1 VRDVLLAWP
10 RTLSLGRVDPDVDV
24 EDASVTEQKPA
35 QEIEANELEAVPPKK
50 KQRSFPSALT
60 VLFLILGL
68 VWAAAFFIPS
78 GVYERTPDGDPIP
91 GTYSEIPK
99 CEKGVAGESTP
110 VRSIDR
116 TPEGACIDKSV
127 QSMFQYLWIAPPN
140 GLYGIEDEFGSV
152 SSGNTGNLY
161 GSAEIFLFVLVV
173 GAFITIT
180 MRTGAVTA
188 GITRLALRFKSSP
201 RMLIVVLMVI
211 FALGGTAYG
220 MWEETL
226 GFYVLLVALVL
237 AMRFDRMVGAGI
249 IFVGAGTGIIAS
261 TVNPFATGVASDAA
275 GIPISEGLFLRVL
288 MWLVLVPVGILYV
301 LWYAKRVEKD
311 PTKSVVGLDPDEAV
325 EEIEDAPS
333 LTGRQKGILVVFL
346 GTFLV
351 MIYGFIPWTDIWGS
365 MFNSDYPLPQ
375 MADVLGD
382 FYFTEAAVLFLVAA
396 VLIGIIGQMGERGTV
411 EAITAG
417 AADFLGAAL
426 VIVVARSIT
435 VIMKNTY
442 IIDTILDWM
451 EGIVSGTSSMVFAQ
465 LAFLVNIPIAFL
477 VPSSSG
483 HAALVMPIL
492 APLADFAGVAR
503 DLVVTGYQSA
513 SGLVNLITPTS
524 AVLMGGL
531 ALSKIG
537 YDKYIR
543 FIAPYLAI
551 MFILIVIFI
560 GLGVIVGGEVEPVA
574 EAAGAAA
581 SPAPDASVAP

>member
-1 VRDVLLAWP
+1 VTDQ
-10 RTLSLGRVDPDVDV
+10 DPVSEPEAKSSAEPDQ
-24 EDASVTEQKPA
+24 EAPPA
-35 QEIEANELEAVPPKK
+35 TDEPPQEKSGF
-50 KQRSFPSALT
+50 SFPTALT
-60 VLFLILGL
+60 VLMLILGV
-68 VWAAAFFIPS
+68 VWAAAFVIPS
-78 GVYERTPDGDPIP
+78 GYYERTPDGDPIP
-91 GTYSEIPK
+91 GSYTEIPK
-99 CEKGVAGESTP
+99 CESGVELESTP

-116 TPEGACIDKSV
+116 TPDGEPCIDKSALN
-127 QSMFQYLWIAPPN
+127 MFQMLWIATPN
-140 GLYGIEDEFGSV
+140 GLYGIEDQFGTV
-152 SSGNTGNLY
+152 NSGNTGNLY

-173 GAFITIT
+173 GAFITVT

-188 GITRLALRFKSSP
+188 GITRLALRFKNSP
-201 RMLIVVLMVI
+201 RWLIVILMVT

-226 GFYVLLVALVL
+226 GFYTLLVALVL

-249 IFVGAGTGIIAS
+249 IFIGAGTGIVAS

-275 GIPISEGLFLRVL
+275 GIAISDGLLLRVL

-301 LWYAKRVEKD
+301 LWYARRVEKD
-311 PTKSVVGLDPDEAV
+311 PTRSIVGLDPAGSVDEV
-325 EEIEDAPS
+325 EDVPQ
-333 LTGRQKGILVVFL
+333 LTGRQKGILTIFL
-346 GTFLV
+346 GTFVV
-351 MIYGFIPWTDIWGS
+351 MVYGFIPWTDIWAS
-365 MFNSDYPLPQ
+365 MFSGDYPLPQ
-375 MADVLGD
+375 MADLLGD
-382 FYFTEAAVLFLVAA
+382 FYFTEASVLFLAAA
-396 VLIGIIGQMGERGTV
+396 VLIGFISGMGEKGTV
-411 EAITAG
+411 GAITAG

-426 VIVVARSIT
+426 VIVVARAIT
-435 VIMKNTY
+435 VVMKNTY

-503 DLVVTGYQSA
+503 EIVVTGYQSA

-537 YDKYIR
+537 YDKYVK

-551 MFILIVIFI
+551 LFVLIVLFI

-574 EAAGAAA
+574 AQV
-581 SPAPDASVAP
+581 APDASPTP

>member
-1 VRDVLLAWP
+1 MSGP
-10 RTLSLGRVDPDVDV
+10 S
-24 EDASVTEQKPA
+24 TEERPEEMAEQPPEA
-35 QEIEANELEAVPPKK
+35 APEPQEKGGF
-50 KQRSFPSALT
+50 SFPSALT
-60 VLFLILGL
+60 VLAIILL
-68 VWAAAFFIPS
+68 VVWVAAFVIPS
-78 GVYERTPDGDPIP
+78 GYYERTPEGDPIP
-91 GTYSEIPK
+91 GSYTEIAK
-99 CEKGVAGESTP
+99 CERGVETETTP
-110 VRSIDR
+110 VRSVDR
-116 TPEGACIDKSV
+116 TPDGEACIDKSV
-127 QSMFQYLWIAPPN
+127 LNMFQMLWISPPN
-140 GLYGIEDEFGSV
+140 GLYGVEDEFGTV
-152 SSGNTGNLY
+152 SSGNEGWLF

-173 GAFITIT
+173 GAFITVT
-180 MRTGAVTA
+180 MKTGAVTN

-201 RMLIVVLMVI
+201 TMLIVILMVV
-211 FALGGTAYG
+211 FALGGTSYG

-237 AMRFDRMVGAGI
+237 ALKFDRMVGAGV
-249 IFVGAGTGIIAS
+249 IFIGAGTGIIAS

-275 GIPISEGLFLRVL
+275 GIAISEGLVLRVL
-288 MWLVLVPVGILYV
+288 MWIVLVPVGIGYV
-301 LWYAKRVEKD
+301 LWYARRVVAD
-311 PTKSVVGLDPDEAV
+311 PSKSVVGLDPDEATGEV
-325 EEIEDAPS
+325 EDVPA
-333 LTGRQKGILVVFL
+333 LDGRQKLILTLFL

-351 MIYGFIPWTDIWGS
+351 MIYGFIPWDDIWDSLIGGA
-365 MFNSDYPLPQ
+365 FPLPQ
-375 MADVLGD
+375 MADLLGD
-382 FYFTEAAVLFLVAA
+382 FYFTEASVLFLVAA
-396 VLIGIIGQMGERGTV
+396 VVIGLIAGFGEKGTV
-411 EAITAG
+411 ETITAG

-435 VIMKNTY
+435 VVMKNTF

-503 DLVVTGYQSA
+503 DIVVTGYQSA

-543 FIAPYLAI
+543 FVVPYLAVI
-551 MFILIVIFI
+551 FILVIIFI
-560 GLGVIVGGEVEPVA
+560 GLGVIVGGEVEPAVA
-574 EAAGAAA
+574 GTVPEAT
-581 SPAPDASVAP
+581 PAP

>member
-1 VRDVLLAWP
+1 MGD
-10 RTLSLGRVDPDVDV
+10 
-24 EDASVTEQKPA
+24 ESVTEQKPA
-35 QEIEANELEAVPPKK
+35 ENTEANEPAEAAPPKK
-50 KQRSFPSALT
+50 KQRNFPSALT

-68 VWAAAFFIPS
+68 VWVAAFFIPS
-78 GVYERTPDGDPIP
+78 GVYERSPDGDPIP
-91 GTYSEIPK
+91 GTYTEIPK
-99 CEKGVAGESTP
+99 CESGAELESTP

-116 TPEGACIDKSV
+116 TPDGAPCIDKSV
-127 QSMFQYLWIAPPN
+127 LNMFQMLWIASPN
-140 GLYGIEDEFGSV
+140 GLYGIEDEFGTV
-152 SSGNTGNLY
+152 NSGNTGNLY

-180 MRTGAVTA
+180 MRTGAVTN
-188 GITRLALRFKSSP
+188 GITRLALRFKNSP
-201 RMLIVVLMVI
+201 RMLIIILMTI

-237 AMRFDRMVGAGI
+237 AMKFDRMVGAGI
-249 IFVGAGTGIIAS
+249 IFIGAGTGIIAS

-311 PTKSVVGLDPDEAV
+311 PSKSVVGLDPDEATA
-325 EEIEDAPS
+325 EIEDAPE
-333 LTGRQKGILVVFL
+333 LDGRQKGILVVFL
-346 GTFLV
+346 GTFIL

-365 MFNSDYPLPQ
+365 MFNGDFPLPQ
-375 MADVLGD
+375 MADILGD
-382 FYFTEAAVLFLVAA
+382 FYFTEAAMLFLVAA
-396 VLIGIIGQMGERGTV
+396 VLIGMIGRMGERGTV

-435 VIMKNTY
+435 VVMKNTY

-503 DLVVTGYQSA
+503 DIVVTGYQSA

-537 YDKYIR
+537 YDKYVK
-543 FIAPYLAI
+543 FIAPYLLI
-551 MFILIVIFI
+551 MFVLIVIFI

-574 EAAGAAA
+574 DAAGAAA
-581 SPAPDASVAP
+581 SSAPAASVGP

>member
-1 VRDVLLAWP
+1 MP
-10 RTLSLGRVDPDVDV
+10 RVVACACGLRVPRIG
-24 EDASVTEQKPA
+24 EDEIVTEHR
-35 QEIEANELEAVPPKK
+35 PPEKK
-50 KQRSFPSALT
+50 SRSFPSALT

-68 VWAAAFFIPS
+68 VWVAAFFIPS
-78 GVYERTPDGDPIP
+78 GYYQRTPDGDPIP
-91 GTYSEIPK
+91 GSYTEIPK
-99 CEKGVAGESTP
+99 CQSGVEGESTP

-116 TPEGACIDKSV
+116 TPSGEPCIDKSV
-127 QSMFQYLWIAPPN
+127 QNMFQLLWIVTPN
-140 GLYGIEDEFGSV
+140 GLYGIEDEFGTV
-152 SSGNTGNLY
+152 NSGNTGTLF
-161 GSAEIFLFVLVV
+161 GSAEIFLFVLIV
-173 GAFITIT
+173 GAFITVT

-188 GITRLALRFKSSP
+188 GITRLALRFKNSP
-201 RMLIVVLMVI
+201 RWLVVILMTV

-226 GFYVLLVALVL
+226 GFYTLLVALVL
-237 AMRFDRMVGAGI
+237 AMKFDRMVGAGI
-249 IFVGAGTGIIAS
+249 IFIGAGTGIVAS

-275 GIPISEGLFLRVL
+275 GIAISEGLILRVI
-288 MWLVLVPVGILYV
+288 MWLVLVPVGIAYV
-301 LWYAKRVEKD
+301 LWYARRVERD
-311 PTKSVVGLDPDEAV
+311 PTKSVVGLDPGEATADIADTP
-325 EEIEDAPS
+325 ELD
-333 LTGRQKGILVVFL
+333 GRQKVILTIFL
-346 GTFLV
+346 GTFVV
-351 MIYGFIPWTDIWGS
+351 MVYGFIPWTDIWTS
-365 MFNSDYPLPQ
+365 MFNGDYPLPQ
-375 MADVLGD
+375 MADILGD

-396 VLIGIIGQMGERGTV
+396 VLIGFIAGMGEKGTV

-426 VIVVARSIT
+426 VIVVARAIT
-435 VIMKNTY
+435 VMMKNTY
-442 IIDTILDWM
+442 IIDTILDGM

-492 APLADFAGVAR
+492 APLADFAGVGR
-503 DLVVTGYQSA
+503 DIVVTGYQSA

-551 MFILIVIFI
+551 MFVLIVIFI
-560 GLGVIVGGEVEPVA
+560 GLGVIIGGEVEPIVA
-574 EAAGAAA
+574 QVAPDP
-581 SPAPDASVAP
+581 SPAP

>member
-1 VRDVLLAWP
+1 MRQ
-10 RTLSLGRVDPDVDV
+10 TILGRLSNVSGPSNGERPADQSSETGSAA
-24 EDASVTEQKPA
+24 EDAGGF
-35 QEIEANELEAVPPKK
+35 
-50 KQRSFPSALT
+50 SFPSALT
-60 VLFLILGL
+60 VLAIILVV
-68 VWAAAFFIPS
+68 VWVAAFFIPS
-78 GVYERTPDGDPIP
+78 GYYERTPDGDPIP
-91 GTYSEIPK
+91 GSYTEIAK
-99 CEKGVAGESTP
+99 CERGVETETTP

-116 TPEGACIDKSV
+116 TPSGEACIDKSV
-127 QSMFQYLWIAPPN
+127 LNMFQLLWIAPPN
-140 GLYGIEDEFGSV
+140 GLYGIEDEFGTV
-152 SSGNTGNLY
+152 NSGNEGWLF

-180 MRTGAVTA
+180 MRTGAVDA
-188 GITRLALRFKSSP
+188 GITRLALRFKHSP

-211 FALGGTAYG
+211 FGLGGTAYG

-237 AMRFDRMVGAGI
+237 AMRFDRMVGAAI

-275 GIPISEGLFLRVL
+275 GIAISEGLILRVL

-301 LWYAKRVEKD
+301 LWYAKRVEQD
-311 PTKSVVGLDPDEAV
+311 PTRSVVGLDAHEASG
-325 EEIEDAPS
+325 EIEEVPPLD
-333 LTGRQKGILVVFL
+333 GRQKVTLVIFL

-351 MIYGFIPWTDIWGS
+351 MIYGFVPWTDIWQA
-365 MFNSDYPLPQ
+365 MFDGDYPLPQ
-375 MADVLGD
+375 MADILGD
-382 FYFTEAAVLFLVAA
+382 FYFTEASVLFLVAA
-396 VLIGIIGQMGERGTV
+396 VMIGLIGKMGEKGTV

-435 VIMKNTY
+435 VVMKDTF
-442 IIDTILDWM
+442 IIDTILNWM

-492 APLADFAGVAR
+492 APLSDFAGVAR
-503 DLVVTGYQSA
+503 DIVVTGYQSA

-537 YDKYIR
+537 YDKYVR
-543 FIAPYLAI
+543 FIAPYMAIVFVLVLA
-551 MFILIVIFI
+551 FIA
-560 GLGVIVGGEVEPVA
+560 LGVIVGGEAEPVA
-574 EAAGAAA
+574 AGTIGA
-581 SPAPDASVAP
+581 SPAPSASPAP

>member
-1 VRDVLLAWP
+1 VTGPAVDERPSEVDEASAPEAP
-10 RTLSLGRVDPDVDV
+10 RPV
-24 EDASVTEQKPA
+24 
-35 QEIEANELEAVPPKK
+35 QEEKGGF
-50 KQRSFPSALT
+50 SFPSALT

-68 VWAAAFFIPS
+68 VWVAAFIIPS
-78 GVYERTPDGDPIP
+78 GVYERTPEGDPIP
-91 GTYSEIPK
+91 GTYAEIAK
-99 CEKGVAGESTP
+99 CEKGAETESTP

-116 TPEGACIDKSV
+116 TADGEACIDKSALN
-127 QSMFQYLWIAPPN
+127 MFQMLWIAPPN

-188 GITRLALRFKSSP
+188 GITRLALRFRNSP
-201 RMLIVVLMVI
+201 RMLIIILMII

-275 GIPISEGLFLRVL
+275 GIAISEGLFLRVL

-311 PTKSVVGLDPDEAV
+311 PAKSVVGFDPDEAV
-325 EEIEDAPS
+325 EEIADAPQ

-351 MIYGFIPWTDIWGS
+351 MIYGFIPWTDIWQS
-365 MFNSDYPLPQ
+365 MFNGDYPLPQ
-375 MADVLGD
+375 MADILGD

-396 VLIGIIGQMGERGTV
+396 VLIGMIGRMGERGTV

-531 ALSKIG
+531 ALSRIG
-537 YDKYIR
+537 YNQYIK

-551 MFILIVIFI
+551 MFVLIVIFI
-560 GLGVIVGGEVEPVA
+560 GLGVIVGGDIEPVA
-574 EAAGAAA
+574 QAAPAA
-581 SPAPDASVAP
+581 SPGPDASAAP

>member
-1 VRDVLLAWP
+1 MTDQ
-10 RTLSLGRVDPDVDV
+10 DPVSEPEAKSSAEPDQ
-24 EDASVTEQKPA
+24 EAPPA
-35 QEIEANELEAVPPKK
+35 TDEPPQEKSGF
-50 KQRSFPSALT
+50 SFPTALT
-60 VLFLILGL
+60 VLMLILGV
-68 VWAAAFFIPS
+68 VWAAAFVIPS
-78 GVYERTPDGDPIP
+78 GYYERTPDGDPIP
-91 GTYSEIPK
+91 GSYTEIPK
-99 CEKGVAGESTP
+99 CESGVELESTP

-116 TPEGACIDKSV
+116 TPDGEPCIDKSALN
-127 QSMFQYLWIAPPN
+127 MFQMLWIATPN
-140 GLYGIEDEFGSV
+140 GLYGIEDQFGTV
-152 SSGNTGNLY
+152 NSGNTGNLY

-173 GAFITIT
+173 GAFITVT

-188 GITRLALRFKSSP
+188 GITRLALRFKNSP
-201 RMLIVVLMVI
+201 RWLIVILMVT

-226 GFYVLLVALVL
+226 GFYTLLVALVL

-249 IFVGAGTGIIAS
+249 IFIGAGTGIVAS

-275 GIPISEGLFLRVL
+275 GIAISDGLLLRVL

-301 LWYAKRVEKD
+301 LWYARRVEKD
-311 PTKSVVGLDPDEAV
+311 PTRSIVGLDPAGSVDEV
-325 EEIEDAPS
+325 EDVPQ
-333 LTGRQKGILVVFL
+333 LTGRQKGILTIFL
-346 GTFLV
+346 GTFVV
-351 MIYGFIPWTDIWGS
+351 MVYGFIPWTDIWAS
-365 MFNSDYPLPQ
+365 MFSGDYPLPQ
-375 MADVLGD
+375 MADLLGD
-382 FYFTEAAVLFLVAA
+382 FYFTEASVLFLAAA
-396 VLIGIIGQMGERGTV
+396 VLIGFISGMGEKGTV
-411 EAITAG
+411 GAITAG

-426 VIVVARSIT
+426 VIVVARAIT
-435 VIMKNTY
+435 VVMKNTY

-503 DLVVTGYQSA
+503 EIVVTGYQSA

-537 YDKYIR
+537 YDKYVK

-551 MFILIVIFI
+551 LFVLIVLFI

-574 EAAGAAA
+574 AQV
-581 SPAPDASVAP
+581 APDASPTP

>member
-1 VRDVLLAWP
+1 MAD
-10 RTLSLGRVDPDVDV
+10 
-24 EDASVTEQKPA
+24 QKPDRSTA
-35 QEIEANELEAVPPKK
+35 VSASENEKGPPQKK
-50 KQRSFPSALT
+50 GGFSFPTALT

-68 VWAAAFFIPS
+68 VWVAAFFIPS
-78 GVYERTPDGDPIP
+78 GVYERTPEGDPIP
-91 GTYSEIPK
+91 GSYTHIAK
-99 CEKGVAGESTP
+99 CEKGVETESTP

-116 TPEGACIDKSV
+116 TPDGEACIDKSALT
-127 QSMFQYLWIAPPN
+127 MFQMLWIAPPN
-140 GLYGIEDEFGSV
+140 GLYGIEDEYGTV
-152 SSGNTGNLY
+152 NSGNTGTLY

-180 MRTGAVTA
+180 MRTGAVTS

-201 RMLIVVLMVI
+201 RMLIIILMMV

-249 IFVGAGTGIIAS
+249 IFVGAGTGIVAS

-275 GIPISEGLFLRVL
+275 GIAISEGLILRVL
-288 MWLVLVPVGILYV
+288 MWLVLVPVGVLYV
-301 LWYAKRVEKD
+301 LWYAKRVEQD
-311 PTKSVVGLDPDEAV
+311 PTKSVVGLDPQEAV
-325 EEIEDAPS
+325 QEIEETPRLD
-333 LTGRQKGILVVFL
+333 GRQKAILAVFL
-346 GTFLV
+346 GTFVLMV
-351 MIYGFIPWTDIWGS
+351 YGFIPWTDIWAS
-365 MFNSDYPLPQ
+365 MFEGDYPLPQ
-375 MADVLGD
+375 MADVFGD
-382 FYFTEAAVLFLVAA
+382 FYFTEASVLFLVAA
-396 VLIGIIGQMGERGTV
+396 VLIGLIGRMGERGTV

-435 VIMKNTY
+435 VVMKNTY

-531 ALSKIG
+531 ALSGIG
-537 YDKYIR
+537 YDKYVR
-543 FIAPYLAI
+543 FIAPY
-551 MFILIVIFI
+551 MLIVFVLIVLFI
-560 GLGVIVGGEVEPVA
+560 GLGVIVGGEVESV
-574 EAAGAAA
+574 AAGTVEA
-581 SPAPDASVAP
+581 SPAPEAMPVP

>member
-1 VRDVLLAWP
+1 MAQSASDKA
-10 RTLSLGRVDPDVDV
+10 PDID
-24 EDASVTEQKPA
+24 DAA
-35 QEIEANELEAVPPKK
+35 QPGQEAPDTPPEKK
-50 KQRSFPSALT
+50 RRFNFPNALT
-60 VLFLILGL
+60 VLFIILIA
-68 VWAAAFFIPS
+68 VWVAAFVIPS
-78 GVYERTPDGDPIP
+78 GVYDRTADGDPIP
-91 GTYSEIPK
+91 GSYQEIPK
-99 CEKGVAGESTP
+99 CDTGVEREPTP

-127 QSMFQYLWIAPPN
+127 GNMFQLLWIAPPN
-140 GLYGIEDEFGSV
+140 GLYGIEDEYGTV
-152 SSGNTGNLY
+152 NAGNEGWLF

-173 GAFITIT
+173 GAFITVT
-180 MRTGAVTA
+180 MKTGAVTT
-188 GITRLALRFKSSP
+188 GITRLALRFKNSP
-201 RMLIVVLMVI
+201 RMLIIVLMVI

-226 GFYVLLVALVL
+226 GFFVLLVALVL
-237 AMRFDRMVGAGI
+237 AMKFDRMVGAGI
-249 IFVGAGTGIIAS
+249 IFVGAGTGVIAS

-275 GIPISEGLFLRVL
+275 GIAISEGLILRVL

-301 LWYAKRVEKD
+301 LWYAKRVEAD
-311 PTKSVVGLDPDEAV
+311 PSKSVVGLDPGEVTQDL
-325 EEIEDAPS
+325 EDTPA
-333 LTGRQKGILVVFL
+333 LTGRQKVILTVFL
-346 GTFLV
+346 GTFLI
-351 MIYGFIPWTDIWGS
+351 MIYGFIPWTDIWQS
-365 MFNSDYPLPQ
+365 MLDGDYPLPEL
-375 MADVLGD
+375 ADFLGD
-382 FYFTEAAVLFLVAA
+382 FYFTEASVLFLIAA
-396 VLIGIIGQMGERGTV
+396 VLIGMIGRMGERGTV

-435 VIMKNTY
+435 VVMKNTY
-442 IIDTILDWM
+442 IIDTVLNWM
-451 EGIVSGTSSMVFAQ
+451 EDIVSGTSSMVFAQ

-537 YDKYIR
+537 YDKYVR
-543 FIAPYLAI
+543 FIAPYMVI
-551 MFILIVIFI
+551 IFVLIVLFV
-560 GLGVIVGGEVEPVA
+560 GLGVLIGGEVDQV
-574 EAAGAAA
+574 AA
-581 SPAPDASVAP
+581 SPAESLAPEASPVE